1 MMHYNTK
8 GLPEH
13 DMKLIQQA
21 QAARMDYCLVHQLM
35 KEAETER
42 GHDILHL
49 IATDYYHSDEC
60 GCGLI

>member
-21 QAARMDYCLVHQLM
+21 QAARMDYGLVHQLM

>member
-13 DMKLIQQA
+13 DMKLIKQA
-21 QAARMDYCLVHQLM
+21 QAARMDYGLVHQLM

-42 GHDILHL
+42 GHEILHL

>member
-21 QAARMDYCLVHQLM
+21 QAARMDYGLVHHLM

-42 GHDILHL
+42 GHEILHL
-49 IATDYYHSDEC
+49 IATDYYHADEC

>member
-13 DMKLIQQA
+13 DRKPIQQA
-21 QAARMDYCLVHQLM
+21 QAARMDYGLVHQLM

-42 GHDILHL
+42 GHEILHL
-49 IATDYYHSDEC
+49 IATDYYHADEC

>member
-21 QAARMDYCLVHQLM
+21 QAARMDYGLVHQLM

-42 GHDILHL
+42 GHEILHL

-60 GCGLI
+60 VCGLI

>member
-13 DMKLIQQA
+13 DTKLIQHA
-21 QAARMDYCLVHQLM
+21 QAARMDYGLVHQLM
-35 KEAETER
+35 KKAETER
-42 GHDILHL
+42 GREILHL
-49 IATDYYHSDEC
+49 IATDYYHADEC

>member
-21 QAARMDYCLVHQLM
+21 QAARMDYGLVHQLM

-42 GHDILHL
+42 GHEILHL

-60 GCGLI
+60 GCCLI

>member
-8 GLPEH
+8 WLPEH
-13 DMKLIQQA
+13 DRKLIQQA
-21 QAARMDYCLVHQLM
+21 QAARMDYGLVHQLM

-42 GHDILHL
+42 GHEILHL

>member
-8 GLPEH
+8 WLPEH

-21 QAARMDYCLVHQLM
+21 QAARMDYGLVHQLM

-42 GHDILHL
+42 GHEILHL

>member
-21 QAARMDYCLVHQLM
+21 QAARMDYGLVHQLM
-35 KEAETER
+35 KEADTER
-42 GHDILHL
+42 GHEILHL

>member
-42 GHDILHL
+42 GHEILHL

>member
-1 MMHYNTK
+1 MMHYNMK

-13 DMKLIQQA
+13 DRKLIQQA
-21 QAARMDYCLVHQLM
+21 QAARMDYGLVHQLM

-42 GHDILHL
+42 GHEILHL

>member
-1 MMHYNTK
+1 MHYNTK

-13 DMKLIQQA
+13 DRKLIQQA
-21 QAARMDYCLVHQLM
+21 QAARMDYGLVHQLM

-42 GHDILHL
+42 GREILHL
-49 IATDYYHSDEC
+49 IATDYYHADEC

>member
-21 QAARMDYCLVHQLM
+21 QAARMDYGLVHQLM

-42 GHDILHL
+42 GHEILHL

>member
-21 QAARMDYCLVHQLM
+21 QAARMDYGLVHQLM
-35 KEAETER
+35 KEAKTER
-42 GHDILHL
+42 GHEILHL

>member
-21 QAARMDYCLVHQLM
+21 QAARMDYGLVHQLM

-42 GHDILHL
+42 GYEILHL
-49 IATDYYHSDEC
+49 IATDYYHEDEC

>member
-21 QAARMDYCLVHQLM
+21 QASRMDYCLVHQLM

-42 GHDILHL
+42 GHEILHL